1 VAGKSTKGTKTA
13 KDTKST
19 ASDMDPA
26 ALRAAADTLDKE
38 ADALFLVGRT
48 RTANINWDRA
58 VALRTE
64 ANNIEDARHKPMLAT
79 ALADLA
85 AIERSDPVA
94 DLAAGLIDNGITDEA
109 IWAALRPRLNTQI
122 GNELYNKY
130 RDLSHD
136 RQFPVENHYHFRRV
150 IKRKSAP

>member
-1 VAGKSTKGTKTA
+1 VAGKSTKG
-13 KDTKST
+13 TKST

-26 ALRAAADTLDKE
+26 ALRATADALDKE
-38 ADALFLVGRT
+38 ADALFLVGRI

-58 VALRTE
+58 VAVRTE
-64 ANNIEDARHKPMLAT
+64 ANSIEDARRKPILAT
-79 ALADLA
+79 ALANLA

-94 DLAAGLIDNGITDEA
+94 DLAARLIDNGITDEA

-136 RQFPVENHYHFRRV
+136 RQFPVENHYQVRRV

>member
-1 VAGKSTKGTKTA
+1 MTGKSTKGTKTA
-13 KDTKST
+13 KGTKST
-19 ASDMDPA
+19 ASGMDPA
-26 ALRAAADTLDKE
+26 ALRATADALDKE
-38 ADALFLVGRT
+38 ADALFLVGHT

-64 ANNIEDARHKPMLAT
+64 ANSIEDARHKPILAA

-94 DLAAGLIDNGITDEA
+94 DLAARLIDNGITDEEL
-109 IWAALRPRLNTQI
+109 WAALRPRLNTQI

-136 RQFPVENHYHFRRV
+136 RKYPVENHYHFRRV
-150 IKRKSAP
+150 IKGKSAP